1 MPVPKER
8 QAGVRVCVGRA
19 KRRSLEGNSALC
31 HGKISTGQV
40 PQLESKEAAV
50 SSASALGLELA
61 VEWTT

>member
-1 MPVPKER
+1 M
-8 QAGVRVCVGRA
+8 CVDRA